1 MNWSERFL
9 DLASHIAEW
18 SKDPST
24 KCGAVIARGNR
35 IVSLGFNGFPS
46 GVHDYED
53 RLEDRDMKYK
63 MVLHAEVNALL
74 FAKGDLS
81 DCTLY
86 VVPMPPCSRCAAQI
100 IQAGIKTIVT
110 VPPPADKLERWRD
123 DFLVASL
130 MYREANVELLY
141 LADE

>member
-1 MNWSERFL
+1 MKWTERFL
-9 DLASHIAEW
+9 GLASHIAEW

-24 KCGAVIARGNR
+24 KCGAVITRGNR

-46 GVHDYED
+46 GVHDYDARLAD
-53 RLEDRDMKYK
+53 RELKYK

-74 FAKGDLS
+74 FAKEDLS

-110 VPPPADKLERWRD
+110 VSPPADKIKRWFD
-123 DFLVASL
+123 EFHIASL
-130 MYREANVELLY
+130 MYSEAGVDLIYVNE
-141 LADE
+141 E

>member
-1 MNWSERFL
+1 MNWSKRFL
-9 DLASHIAEW
+9 GLASHIAEW

-24 KCGAVIARGNR
+24 KCGAVITRGNR

-46 GVHDYED
+46 GVSDCESRLND
-53 RLEDRDMKYK
+53 REIKYK

-74 FAKGDLS
+74 FAREDLS

-86 VVPMPPCSRCAAQI
+86 VMPMPPCSRCAAQI

-110 VPPPADKLERWRD
+110 VPPPDDKLERWRD
-123 DFLVASL
+123 DFHIASL
-130 MYREANVELLY
+130 MYIEANVELFY
-141 LADE
+141 LTDE